1 MYWCKIA
8 RNESEFE
15 AIAKLNYETFVEE
28 IPQHEQHHS
37 GKRTDAFHHENT
49 YLIVLKGQQLVGMIA
64 LRDQRPFS
72 LDRKIGPV
80 ENSLPQEALKGKL
93 CEIRLLSVRKEHRNG
108 RVFFLLARALAD
120 YAYEKGYGAAVISGT
135 VREMKLYGQL
145 GFQAFAHTVGS
156 EEAAFVPMFLTK
168 ERYEQSIAARFQ
180 QKRHMFYPGPNE
192 LTKELKIAFQQS
204 PISHRSVEFTELL
217 KRVQSRLTEMTGA
230 TQVHLLAGSGTLANE
245 AMIAQISRLQSK
257 GLILI
262 NGAFGE
268 RLRKQAQKWNLKFE
282 TIEEEWGTP
291 FNFSEIKNTIQT
303 GTYGWV
309 LLVHGETST
318 GMLNDFQDILAVCKG
333 QQVHLC
339 MDCISSIGAVPFSLQ
354 DVYLATG
361 VSGKAIGTM
370 TGLAMV
376 YSNHEI
382 EESSSI
388 PSYLDLGSYANGR
401 IPYTYSSQLLK
412 SLEIA
417 LKAYHNEARYTV
429 LNERYQN
436 LLHVEASGELE
447 FLTKQGYPM
456 IVTLTMQQ
464 IGKYLSL
471 DARLSGFDLH
481 DQSAYLKDRQWV
493 QISLIQPN
501 FEESFEK
508 FHLWLRNYINY
519 ENKQ

>member
-8 RNESEFE
+8 RKESEFE
-15 AIAKLNYETFVEE
+15 EIAKLNYETFVEE
-28 IPQHEQHHS
+28 IPQHEQHPS

-49 YLIVLKGQQLVGMIA
+49 YLIVLKNHQLVGMIA

-72 LDRKIGPV
+72 LDHKIGSV
-80 ENSLPQEALKGKL
+80 ENSLPQEALKGRL

-108 RVFFLLARALAD
+108 RVFFLLARALSD

-135 VREMKLYGQL
+135 VRELKLYGQL

-156 EEAAFVPMFLTK
+156 KEAAFVPMFLTK
-168 ERYEQSIAARFQ
+168 ERYEQSVASRFQ

-192 LTKELKIAFQQS
+192 LTKELKKAFQQS

-217 KRVQSRLTEMTGA
+217 KRIQGRLIEMTGA

-245 AMIAQISRLQSK
+245 AMIAQISRFQSK

-268 RLRKQAQKWNLKFE
+268 RLKKQARKWNLTFE
-282 TIEEEWGTP
+282 TVDVEWGNP
-291 FNFSEIKNTIQT
+291 FNFSDVKRYIQT
-303 GTYGWV
+303 GTYRWV
-309 LLVHGETST
+309 LLAHGETST
-318 GMLNDFQDILAVCKG
+318 GMLNEYEDILAVCKE
-333 QQVHLC
+333 QEIHLC
-339 MDCISSIGAVPFSLQ
+339 MDCVSSIGAVPISLQ

-370 TGLAMV
+370 SGLAMV
-376 YSNHEI
+376 YSNHVI
-382 EESSSI
+382 EESTSI

-417 LKAYHNEARYTV
+417 LEAYDNDARYTV
-429 LNERYQN
+429 LNERYRE
-436 LLHVEASGELE
+436 LLHAQESGELE

-456 IVTLTMQQ
+456 IVTLSVQQ
-464 IGKYLSL
+464 INKHLAL
-471 DARLSGFDLH
+471 DAGLSGFDLH
-481 DQSAYLKDRQWV
+481 SQSAYLKDRQWV
-493 QISLIQPN
+493 QISIIQPN

-508 FHLWLRNYINY
+508 YRIWLRNYLDY
-519 ENKQ
+519 EKKQ